1 MSFIA
6 LESAMKKPEAII
18 VTVPATYAQLH
29 LIGGYVQSFLRDV
42 AEIEGTPEDEILAVS
57 FDVELAV
64 HEICNNIIEHA
75 YGHENGQI
83 VALLSYERATNCVN
97 INLYDRGKFFDETT
111 VPQPDM
117 NIPQTGGYGL
127 FLVHQLLDGV
137 TYSRNEDG
145 NHWLLT
151 KFL

>member
-6 LESAMKKPEAII
+6 LESAMNKPEAIS
-18 VTVPATYAQLH
+18 VTTPATYAHLH
-29 LIGGYVQSFLRDV
+29 IIGGYVQSLLQNI
-42 AEIEGTPEDEILAVS
+42 AEIEGTPKDEILAIS

-64 HEICNNIIEHA
+64 HEVCNNIIEHA

-97 INLYDRGKFFDETT
+97 INLYDTGEAFDEAAISR
-111 VPQPDM
+111 PDM
-117 NIPQTGGYGL
+117 SIPQTGGYGL
-127 FLVHQLLDGV
+127 FLVHQLLDEV
-137 TYSRNEDG
+137 TYSRNETG